1 MNMTGDPNQ
10 QNTSNLFGVNYNYAT
25 ANPVDWTK
33 FQNQPASH
41 TQQGM
46 SQFPSSVNFG
56 SPTTVP
62 VNVSSTLNI
71 GPPIAF
77 PQQTVPEP
85 VSFSSPIPQSFTA
98 AMEPV
103 SFSAPTA
110 PLTNYS
116 FGTTDRPPVPVQFPF
131 PAAAATTS
139 SGTAG
144 GEFGNK
150 PLHVP
155 LRCKRKTDSPP

>member
-10 QNTSNLFGVNYNYAT
+10 QNTSNLFGANYNYTT

-33 FQNQPASH
+33 FQNQP

-46 SQFPSSVNFG
+46 NQFPSPVNFG
-56 SPTTVP
+56 SPTAVP
-62 VNVSSTLNI
+62 VNVPPTLNI
-71 GPPIAF
+71 SPPIAF
-77 PQQTVPEP
+77 PQQTVSEP

-98 AMEPV
+98 TMEPV

-116 FGTTDRPPVPVQFPF
+116 FGTADRPPVPVQFPF
-131 PAAAATTS
+131 PATTP
-139 SGTAG
+139 SGTAA